1 MATSKFQEPVV
12 PTSTPTPTS
21 TTQSN
26 TDPIGRAFE
35 SIAAK
40 LPAGANPFSQQSILS
55 LEAQT
60 IITQEDAF
68 GNVMTKTARWFQLQK
83 QTIAKYPRMASVAE
97 GRLLNEY
104 VDYLQV
110 GPVNEGTLLDLATR
124 YKVDVN
130 QIASS
135 GGFGGGGGGSAEQRR
150 NKIQSLSAR
159 IQNDSSKL
167 GVKLGND
174 AIVYMATVA
183 EKLDYSEDQL
193 TDMIVNQIDWTKVEA
208 GTLTATRDQ
217 IKSMGK
223 KYLMN
228 LSDTTAQDYSKRIA
242 SGELDTNAISSI
254 LAAQARS
261 SMPWIGQYLDQGL
274 TPEDVLTPSRDAIAQ
289 GLEINAGDVDIT
301 DAKYLKMMTVQ
312 DEKLG
317 TRLATQSEVQK
328 NVRTDT
334 RWGQTK
340 QAKQLGSSMATTI
353 AQIFG
358 RSSF

>member
-1 MATSKFQEPVV
+1 MNQNQNP
-12 PTSTPTPTS
+12 
-21 TTQSN
+21 
-26 TDPIGRAFE
+26 DPIASAVEGA
-35 SIAAK
+35 SK
-40 LPAGANPFSQQSILS
+40 GLPVGMNPFSQRAILTK
-55 LEAQT
+55 EAQT
-60 IITQEDAF
+60 LITQEDAF
-68 GNVMTKTARWFQLQK
+68 GNVVTKSARWFQLQK
-83 QTIAKYPRMASVAE
+83 QTIAKYPRMGSVAE
-97 GRLLNEY
+97 GRMLNEY

-110 GPVNEGTLLDLATR
+110 GEVDEGTLLDLATR

-130 QIASS
+130 IIGSA
-135 GGFGGGGGGSAEQRR
+135 GGGGGGGASAEQRR
-150 NKIQSLSAR
+150 NKIQSFSAR
-159 IQNDSSKL
+159 ILNDSSTL
-167 GVKLGND
+167 GVKLSND
-174 AIVYMATVA
+174 VIAYMATVA

-261 SMPWIGQYLDQGL
+261 SMPWIAQYLDQGL
-274 TPEDVLTPSRDAIAQ
+274 TPEDVLTPSRDAIAE
-289 GLEINAGDVDIT
+289 GLEINAGDIDIT

-328 NVRTDT
+328 NVRTDS

-358 RSSF
+358 KSAF